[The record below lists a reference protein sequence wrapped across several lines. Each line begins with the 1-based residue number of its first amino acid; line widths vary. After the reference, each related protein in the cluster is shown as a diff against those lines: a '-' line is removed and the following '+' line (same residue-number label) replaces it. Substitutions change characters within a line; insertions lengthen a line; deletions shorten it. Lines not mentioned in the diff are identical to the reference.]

1 MPLRILVAVL
11 VIGAFAAAGFY
22 FLRPW
27 LERPPAPPAPVPR
40 VEAPAPKAEGPKYPI
55 AADEAALPKLGESDP
70 TMRESLFRLIDPAAV
85 AKFLDVNDI
94 VRRSV
99 ATVDALPRETLA
111 RRINPVKAIG
121 GAFLTVGKDDTLSV
135 GPRNA
140 NRYTPFMKMA
150 ESLDTPK
157 VVAAYVHFYPL
168 FQQAYVEL
176 GFPNGYFNDRVVEV
190 IDHLLAAPEPKDPV
204 LLVTPHVLYEFADVD
219 LEALSAGQKIMV
231 RVGADNEAR
240 LKAKLQ
246 EIRAEIVA
254 NSKKP

>member
-1 MPLRILVAVL
+1 MALRLLVVALVAAAL
-11 VIGAFAAAGFY
+11 AAAGYY

-27 LERPPAPPAPVPR
+27 LEKPPPPPAPVPR

-55 AADEAALPKLGESDP
+55 GADEAPLPKLGESDAAL
-70 TMRESLFRLIDPAAV
+70 RESLFRLIDPAAV
-85 AKFLDVNDI
+85 AKFLDLNDI
-94 VRRSV
+94 VRRAV

-111 RRINPVKAIG
+111 RRIDPVKAIG
-121 GAFLTVGKDDTLSV
+121 GAFLTIGKDDTLSI
-135 GPRNA
+135 GPKNA
-140 NRYTPFMKMA
+140 GRYGAFVKMA
-150 ESLDTPK
+150 ESLDTSK

-176 GFPNGYFNDRVVEV
+176 GFPNGYFNDRLIEV

-204 LLVTPHVLYEFADVD
+204 LLVAPHVLYEFADVD

-240 LKAKLQ
+240 LKAKLK

-254 NSKKP
+254 NAKKP